1 MWNSLHK
8 FATNADYYERVC
20 VMVAE
25 DEMSRQESVHK
36 WLDSIAQSRCVHF
49 RSRCVRFRSKC
60 VRHVQ
65 SV

>member
-36 WLDSIAQSRCVHF
+36 WLDSIAQSRCV
-49 RSRCVRFRSKC
+49 
-60 VRHVQ
+60 RHVQ